1 MMKKLLFYLGIVV
14 TSSYLAFL
22 SSCCTDCDMES
33 ENIFNLESLAVDPSA
48 DINDNFIV
56 TYGVTTE
63 GFPQFLFDIYL
74 SNDDQLDAGDLKI
87 ADGLADTDT
96 SPGSNKIYTNKVY
109 FRTALEPGTGAIK
122 FTHSFDQMNWEG
134 TATTEENLS
143 GKIKYIIGRFYHTQG
158 LQIMTLTTRLSVRV
172 NFE

>member
-1 MMKKLLFYLGIVV
+1 MKKILLFLG
-14 TSSYLAFL
+14 TALTLNYMFFL
-22 SSCCTDCDMES
+22 SSCGGDDDMES
-33 ENIFNLESLAVDPSA
+33 ENTFNLESLVVDPDA

-56 TYGVTTE
+56 TYGVTTR

-74 SNDDQLDAGDLKI
+74 SSDDNLDAGDLKI

-96 SPGSNKIYTNKVY
+96 SPGSDVVYTNQVY
-109 FRTALEPGTGAIK
+109 FRTSLEQGTNAIK
-122 FTHSFDQMNWEG
+122 FTHSFDNMTWDGN
-134 TATTEENLS
+134 ATTDENLS

-158 LQIMTLTTRLSVRV
+158 LQIKTYTTRLSVRI

>member
-1 MMKKLLFYLGIVV
+1 MKKLLIYLGIVA
-14 TSSYLAFL
+14 TSTYLAFL

-33 ENIFNLESLAVDPSA
+33 ENIFNLESLAVDPSV

-63 GFPQFLFDIYL
+63 GYPQFLFDIYL

-96 SPGSNKIYTNKVY
+96 SPGSDATYTSKVY
-109 FRTALEPGTGAIK
+109 FRTALEPGTNAIK
-122 FTHSFDQMNWEG
+122 FTHSFDQMSWEG

>member
-1 MMKKLLFYLGIVV
+1 MKKLLIFLGIVV
-14 TSSYLAFL
+14 SSSYLAFL

-33 ENIFNLESLAVDPSA
+33 ENIFNLESLAVEPSA
-48 DINDNFIV
+48 DLNDNFIV

-96 SPGSNKIYTNKVY
+96 SPGSDAVYTNQVY
-109 FRTALEPGTGAIK
+109 FRTALEPGTNAIK
-122 FTHSFDQMNWEG
+122 FTHSFDQMEWEG
-134 TATTEENLS
+134 TATTDENLS
-143 GKIKYIIGRFYHTQG
+143 GKIKYIIGRFYHTPG

>member
-1 MMKKLLFYLGIVV
+1 MLLFLGTALTLTYLF
-14 TSSYLAFL
+14 FL
-22 SSCCTDCDMES
+22 SSCGGDDEMES
-33 ENIFNLESLAVDPSA
+33 ENTFNLESLEVDPSV

-56 TYGVTTE
+56 TYGVTTK

-74 SNDDQLDAGDLKI
+74 SNDDNLDAGDRLI

-96 SPGSNKIYTNKVY
+96 SPGSDVVYTNKVY
-109 FRTALEPGTGAIK
+109 FRTSLEQVTNDIK
-122 FTHSFDQMNWEG
+122 FTHSFDNMTWEG
-134 TATTEENLS
+134 TATTDENLS

-158 LQIMTLTTRLSVRV
+158 LQIKTYTTRMSVRV

>member
-1 MMKKLLFYLGIVV
+1 MKKLLIYLGIVV

-96 SPGSNKIYTNKVY
+96 SPGSNAIYTNKVY
-109 FRTALEPGTGAIK
+109 FRTALEPGTNAIK

-134 TATTEENLS
+134 VATTEENLS

-158 LQIMTLTTRLSVRV
+158 LQIMTLNTRLSVRV

>member
-1 MMKKLLFYLGIVV
+1 MKKLLIYLGIVV

-96 SPGSNKIYTNKVY
+96 SPGSNAIYTNKVY
-109 FRTALEPGTGAIK
+109 FRTALEPGTNAIK

-158 LQIMTLTTRLSVRV
+158 LQIMTLNTRLSVRV

>member
-1 MMKKLLFYLGIVV
+1 MMKKLLIYLGIVV

-96 SPGSNKIYTNKVY
+96 SPGSNAIYTNKVY
-109 FRTALEPGTGAIK
+109 FRTALEPGTNAIK

-158 LQIMTLTTRLSVRV
+158 LQIMTLNTRLSVRV

>member
-1 MMKKLLFYLGIVV
+1 MMKKLLIYLGIVV

-33 ENIFNLESLAVDPSA
+33 ENIFNLESLTVDPSA

-96 SPGSNKIYTNKVY
+96 SPGSNAIYTNKVY
-109 FRTALEPGTGAIK
+109 FRTALEPGTNAIK

-158 LQIMTLTTRLSVRV
+158 LQIMTLNTRLSVRV